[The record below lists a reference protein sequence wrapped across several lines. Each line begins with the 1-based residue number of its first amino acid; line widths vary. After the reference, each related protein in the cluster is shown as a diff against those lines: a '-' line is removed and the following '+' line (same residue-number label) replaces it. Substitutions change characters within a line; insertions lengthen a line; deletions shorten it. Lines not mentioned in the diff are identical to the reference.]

1 MQKSELVSIKESIER
16 TERFGVGYPRLIEDV
31 DEKWKIFFEWEHD
44 LCMHRARFLGGVSLA
59 KRGVDNSSQLPLVD
73 I

>member
-31 DEKWKIFFEWEHD
+31 DEKWRPYFTWGYE
-44 LCMHRARFLGGVSLA
+44 LCKERAVSLA
-59 KRGVDNSSQLPLVD
+59 KTGDNSSQLPLVD